1 MYYFYNRNHPSGRI
15 LLSPLLQIKKNN
27 ISESWGYSSKTL
39 WPMSKQ
45 KVWKPYPSH
54 PSVWAISTPLC
65 WVQTKST
72 TQNRYLFSVS
82 SSYPDAPQVWS
93 SPWCKLS
100 SPSPAL
106 AFTTPSTIATL
117 LLFTWFFEYL
127 FFPLNCQVFA
137 SFRAVFGTQ

>member
-1 MYYFYNRNHPSGRI
+1 MCYFSNRNHPSGRI
-15 LLSPLLQIKKNN
+15 LPSPLLQIKKTN

-65 WVQTKST
+65 WAQTKST

-82 SSYPDAPQVWS
+82 SSYPDAPRSNLLPDVSFQT
-93 SPWCKLS
+93 PPLPL
-100 SPSPAL
+100 PSQHFPQL
-106 AFTTPSTIATL
+106 QICF
-117 LLFTWFFEYL
+117 YL
-127 FFPLNCQVFA
+127 YDSLNIYF
-137 SFRAVFGTQ
+137 SH